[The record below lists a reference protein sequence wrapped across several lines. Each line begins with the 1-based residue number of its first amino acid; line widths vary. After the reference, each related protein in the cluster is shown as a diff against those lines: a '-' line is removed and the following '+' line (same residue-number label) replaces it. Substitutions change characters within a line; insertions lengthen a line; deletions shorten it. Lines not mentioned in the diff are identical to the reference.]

1 MHGSG
6 AEISREVFW
15 NILGPGFPTEQ
26 VLLYVLV
33 VGTILL
39 FLRGLAKSG
48 FFTRLK
54 AAASATGSEVNRLD
68 NPWDRFWYLVVDVFG
83 HRKILREPYQGVFHF
98 FIFWGFIALLIT
110 TAVVFLQADVIWPI
124 WHVWF
129 MQGGFYLGLS
139 LFADVFGGLA
149 IIGILMAL
157 FRRYVIKPAWLD
169 EKGEDNV
176 VLWFILAILVT
187 GFTVEALRIQATEVH
202 PSSPMFHYVW
212 FSPVGRTIAFLFS
225 GMSEA
230 AIRDTHMVLWW
241 THVLGALAFIIY
253 VAYSKLIHIFMTPVN
268 IFLRP
273 DTAQPPLKAMPPEM
287 FETAETFGIHN
298 IEEFSWKDIVDGEAC
313 MRCGRCVEV
322 CPAFNT
328 DKPLK
333 PRDVIQDMRTY
344 VANKANLSID
354 ADGNYNIIPDEEY
367 TGPALIGDGLE
378 KDTIWACT
386 TCMACVE
393 ACPAYILQ
401 FPKLIELRRY
411 LVMMESDFPAEV
423 LDVFKGMENNS
434 NPWSI
439 GAHMR
444 ADWAKGYDIPIL
456 SEKGEAEYLFYV
468 GCAGAF
474 DDLNKKVAVSLAQ
487 IFKAAGLDFAILG
500 TEEGC
505 CGDSAKKIGNEYV
518 YQALAMANIETFNAY
533 NVTKIITMCPH
544 GYTTLKNDYK
554 DLGGNYDVY
563 HYTEILDKLIKQG
576 KITLK
581 QPISDLGTITYH
593 DSCYL
598 GRYNDVYKEP
608 RNILKAATTSP
619 LVEMASHH
627 AKSFCCGAGG
637 GRMWMEEDLGT
648 RINQKRTNEVK
659 EAGAKTVCTACPFCY
674 TMLSDGIKELELE
687 EELQAVDI
695 AVLVAKAAGLDK
707 KPQAEA
713 AAEPPAEPA
722 EAEAAEPEPTEE
734 NPA

>member
-33 VGTILL
+33 VVAFLL
-39 FLRGLAKSG
+39 FFHGLAKSG
-48 FFTRLK
+48 FFTRMK
-54 AAASATGSEVNRLD
+54 AVTNAQGSDVERVN
-68 NPWDRFWYLVVDVFG
+68 NAWDRFWYMVMDVFG

-98 FIFWGFIALLIT
+98 FIFWGFIALAIT
-110 TAVVFLQADVIWPI
+110 TAIVFLQADVIWPI

-139 LFADVFGGLA
+139 LFADVFGLVA
-149 IIGILMAL
+149 IVGILMAMA
-157 FRRYVIKPAWLD
+157 RRYFMKPKWLD
-169 EKGEDNV
+169 EKGEDKV
-176 VLWFILAILVT
+176 ILWFILAILVT
-187 GFTVEALRIQATEVH
+187 GFVVEALRIQATETD
-202 PSSPMFHYVW
+202 PASPMNPYIW
-212 FSPVGRTIAFLFS
+212 FSPVGRTVAFLFS
-225 GMSEA
+225 GMSMDA
-230 AIRDTHMVLWW
+230 LRDTHVVLWW
-241 THVLGALAFIIY
+241 THVLGALGFIVFI
-253 VAYSKLIHIFMTPVN
+253 AYSKLLHIVMTPVN

-273 DTAQPPLKAMPPEM
+273 DTPQPPIKVMPPEM
-287 FETAETFGIHN
+287 FENAETFGIHKL
-298 IEEFSWKDIVDGEAC
+298 EEYSWKDLFDSEAC

-328 DKPLK
+328 DKPLL
-333 PRDVIQDMRTY
+333 PRDVIQNIRTY
-344 VANKANLSID
+344 MEKKAKFALD
-354 ADGNYNIIPDEEY
+354 ADGNYHILPDEEY
-367 TGPALIGDGLE
+367 TGPALIGDTIE

-401 FPKLIELRRY
+401 FPKLIDLRRY

-439 GAHMR
+439 GAHVR
-444 ADWAKGYDIPIL
+444 ADWAKGLDVPLL

-474 DDLNKKVAVSLAQ
+474 DDLNKKVAVALVK

-518 YQALAMANIETFNAY
+518 YQALAMANIETFKAY
-533 NVTKIITMCPH
+533 NVSKIITMCPH
-544 GYTTLKNDYK
+544 GYTVLKNDYK
-554 DLGGNYDVY
+554 ELGGNFQVY

-581 QPISDLGTITYH
+581 QPIENLGVITYH

-598 GRYNDVYKEP
+598 GRYNKIYDQP
-608 RNILKAATTSP
+608 RDILKALNSGS
-619 LVEMASHH
+619 LVEMKSHH

-648 RINQKRTNEVK
+648 RINQKRTKEV
-659 EAGAKTVCTACPFCY
+659 EASGAKTVCTACPFCY
-674 TMLSDGIKELELE
+674 TMLSDGIKELELSE
-687 EELQAVDI
+687 KLQAIDI
-695 AVLVAKAAGLDK
+695 AQLVAKAAGLDQK
-707 KPQAEA
+707 TDNAGNENDQEA
-713 AAEPPAEPA
+713 A
-722 EAEAAEPEPTEE
+722 
-734 NPA
+734 N

>member
-26 VLLYVLV
+26 VVLYVVAL
-33 VGTILL
+33 GAFLL
-39 FLRGLAKSG
+39 FFRGLAKSG

-54 AAASATGSEVNRLD
+54 AAASVTGTDVDRLN
-68 NPWDRFWYLVVDVFG
+68 NPWDRFWYMVIDVFG
-83 HRKILREPYQGVFHF
+83 HKKILREPYQGVFHF
-98 FIFWGFIALLIT
+98 FIFWGFIALVIT
-110 TAVVFLQADVIWPI
+110 TAIVFLQADFIYPI

-129 MQGGFYLGLS
+129 MKDGFYLGLS
-139 LFADVFGGLA
+139 LFADVFGGLL
-149 IIGILMAL
+149 IIGILMAMA
-157 FRRYVIKPAWLD
+157 RRYFIKPKWLD

-176 VLWFILAILVT
+176 ILWFILAIVVT
-187 GFTVEALRIQATEVH
+187 GFIVEALRIQATEVN
-202 PSSPMFHYVW
+202 PSSPMYDYVW
-212 FSPVGRTIAFLFS
+212 FSPVGRTVAFLFS

-230 AIRDTHMVLWW
+230 AIRDTHVVLWW
-241 THVLGALAFIIY
+241 THVLGALGFIIY
-253 VAYSKLIHIFMTPVN
+253 IAYSKLIHIFMTPVN

-273 DTAQPPLKAMPPEM
+273 EVPQPPLKAMPPEM

-298 IEEFSWKDIVDGEAC
+298 IEEYSWKDIVDGEAC

-344 VANKANLSID
+344 LAEKSKLSID

-367 TGPALIGDGLE
+367 TGPALIGDGIS

-411 LVMMESDFPAEV
+411 MVMMESDFPAEV

-444 ADWAKGYDIPIL
+444 ADWAKDLDVPVL

-474 DDLNKKVAVSLAQ
+474 DDLNKKVAVSLAK

-533 NVTKIITMCPH
+533 NVSKIITMCPH
-544 GYTTLKNDYK
+544 GYNTLKYDYK

-576 KITLK
+576 KITLN
-581 QPISDLGTITYH
+581 QPVSDLGAVTYH

-598 GRYNDVYKEP
+598 GRYNNIYKEP
-608 RNILKAATTSP
+608 RNILKAATNSP
-619 LVEMASHH
+619 LVEMADHH

-648 RINQKRTNEVK
+648 RINQKRTTEVQ

-687 EELQAVDI
+687 EQLQAVDI
-695 AVLVAKAAGLDK
+695 AILVAKAAGLDD
-707 KPQAEA
+707 KPQAA
-713 AAEPPAEPA
+713 AAEPVAEPVAEPA
-722 EAEAAEPEPTEE
+722 EEPSETEAETE
-734 NPA
+734 

>member
-1 MHGSG
+1 
-6 AEISREVFW
+6 
-15 NILGPGFPTEQ
+15 
-26 VLLYVLV
+26 
-33 VGTILL
+33 
-39 FLRGLAKSG
+39 
-48 FFTRLK
+48 
-54 AAASATGSEVNRLD
+54 
-68 NPWDRFWYLVVDVFG
+68 
-83 HRKILREPYQGVFHF
+83 
-98 FIFWGFIALLIT
+98 
-110 TAVVFLQADVIWPI
+110 
-124 WHVWF
+124 
-129 MQGGFYLGLS
+129 
-139 LFADVFGGLA
+139 
-149 IIGILMAL
+149 
-157 FRRYVIKPAWLD
+157 
-169 EKGEDNV
+169 
-176 VLWFILAILVT
+176 
-187 GFTVEALRIQATEVH
+187 
-202 PSSPMFHYVW
+202 
-212 FSPVGRTIAFLFS
+212 
-225 GMSEA
+225 
-230 AIRDTHMVLWW
+230 
-241 THVLGALAFIIY
+241 
-253 VAYSKLIHIFMTPVN
+253 
-268 IFLRP
+268 
-273 DTAQPPLKAMPPEM
+273 
-287 FETAETFGIHN
+287 
-298 IEEFSWKDIVDGEAC
+298 
-313 MRCGRCVEV
+313 
-322 CPAFNT
+322 
-328 DKPLK
+328 
-333 PRDVIQDMRTY
+333 
-344 VANKANLSID
+344 
-354 ADGNYNIIPDEEY
+354 
-367 TGPALIGDGLE
+367 
-378 KDTIWACT
+378 
-386 TCMACVE
+386 
-393 ACPAYILQ
+393 Q

-544 GYTTLKNDYK
+544 GYTTLKNDYR

-734 NPA
+734 TPA